1 MYGHRRTDT
10 LASITPTQ
18 HIDHARCPVSS
29 LHPFRKA
36 IEERDEAAIPA
47 MLADTVVFTSPVAFK
62 PYVGKPIT
70 AAILR
75 GVLRVFEDFHYIR
88 EIADG
93 NGRDHALVFETG
105 LVGVAGVKIT
115 GCDFLH
121 FNDDGL
127 IDDFMVM
134 VRPLSGATALSEAM
148 GAQFAQIQ
156 QEALELANTFT
167 TA

>member
-1 MYGHRRTDT
+1 M
-10 LASITPTQ
+10 
-18 HIDHARCPVSS
+18 
-29 LHPFRKA
+29 HPFRKA
-36 IEERDEAAIPA
+36 VEERDEAAIQA
-47 MLADTVVFTSPVAFK
+47 MLADTVVFTSPVAFQ

-88 EIADG
+88 EIADS
-93 NGRDHALVFETG
+93 NGRDHAFVFETTVSG
-105 LVGVAGVKIT
+105 RKLT

-121 FNDDGL
+121 FDDDGL

-134 VRPLSGATALSEAM
+134 VRPLTGATALLEAM
-148 GAQFAQIQ
+148 GAQFDRIQ
-156 QEALELANTFT
+156 QEASEIAAALAIT